1 MRQKWEKI
9 FATYITEYELICGT
23 YKEIWQINE
32 NMIRKL
38 NRKMDE
44 KIEQVSYKN
53 MNFINNLGNTNED
66 HNIISFYIY

>member
-1 MRQKWEKI
+1 
-9 FATYITEYELICGT
+9 
-23 YKEIWQINE
+23 
-32 NMIRKL
+32 
-38 NRKMDE
+38 MDE